1 MAEIA
6 CADVRRALPALLDGT
21 LAAGDVDPIRT
32 HIAACPRCGRL
43 YAAFRR
49 DELARA
55 ALARQAVPAPVPRAV
70 GAKLPVQVERQ
81 AMLGH
86 PAPRSSAWRWAA
98 GGLLVALM
106 IILAYTALLGYT
118 AWSVS
123 HRIYRALPPAPPPPT
138 VVAAAAPTAPSMAGP
153 PLAAPMPTE
162 PSGLDVPAQPFA
174 TALPSPTPDAVATAA
189 ALLPSGRFN
198 ILVLGTDKRP
208 EEAGEPSRSDTLM
221 VVSVDPAAKR
231 VGVLGIP
238 RDLQVLVPG
247 YGWQKI
253 NAAYFLGE
261 AYRLPG
267 GGPGLALP
275 TVSQLLNVP
284 IDYYV
289 ALNFAGFEKIIDAA
303 GGVDIDVPAPID
315 DPAYPGPNYSYMHIH
330 FDAGFQ
336 HMDGAQALQYART
349 RHGDSDFARIGRQQQ
364 VIRALQNKLAAVN
377 MLPRYPALLNQLG
390 DAVETNIPPDQHFAL
405 TQLAT
410 QLGPD
415 SLYTA
420 QFDYNPVYPLA
431 GTSNLGLQLGPAHRL
446 LDWFFARGAY
456 AGQLPGFG
464 PPPVP

>member
-1 MAEIA
+1 MAEMT
-6 CADVRRALPALLDGT
+6 CADVRRALPALLEGT
-21 LAAGDVDPIRT
+21 LAPDEDTPVRA

-49 DELARA
+49 DELARPYFA
-55 ALARQAVPAPVPRAV
+55 YKDPPAPVPREV

-86 PAPRSSAWRWAA
+86 PAPRLSPLRWAA
-98 GGLLVALM
+98 GGLLVALTLM
-106 IILAYTALLGYT
+106 LAYTALLGYT

-123 HRIYRALPPAPPPPT
+123 QRIYHALPPTPT
-138 VVAAAAPTAPSMAGP
+138 VVAAVEHTAPSMAGP
-153 PLAAPMPTE
+153 PLAAPVPTE
-162 PSGLDVPAQPFA
+162 QPGGLDLPAQPFA

-208 EEAGEPSRSDTLM
+208 EEAAEPSRSDTLI

-238 RDLQVLVPG
+238 RDLQVTVPG

-261 AYRLPG
+261 AYYLPG

-289 ALNFAGFEKIIDAA
+289 TLNFAGFETIIDAA

-336 HMDGAQALQYART
+336 HMDGTQALQYART

-364 VIRALQNKLAAVN
+364 VIRALRDKIASVN

-390 DAVETNIPPDQHFAL
+390 DAVATNIPPDQQFAL
-405 TQLAT
+405 AQLAT

-420 QFDYNPVYPLA
+420 QFDYNTVYPLA

-446 LDWFFARGAY
+446 MDWFFARGAY
-456 AGQLPGFG
+456 AGQPPGFG
-464 PPPVP
+464 PAPVP

>member
-1 MAEIA
+1 MAEMA
-6 CADVRRALPALLDGT
+6 CAEVRRALPALQECT
-21 LAAGDVDPIRT
+21 LAPDEAAPVRA
-32 HIAACPRCGRL
+32 HIAGCPRCGRL

-55 ALARQAVPAPVPRAV
+55 YLAHPVPPPPVPREV

-98 GGLLVALM
+98 GGLFVALTLM
-106 IILAYTALLGYT
+106 LAYTALLGYT

-123 HRIYRALPPAPPPPT
+123 QRIYHALPPAPPT
-138 VVAAAAPTAPSMAGP
+138 VVADVPTAPSMAGP
-153 PLAAPMPTE
+153 PMAAPVPTE
-162 PSGLDVPAQPFA
+162 PSGLDAPAQPFP
-174 TALPSPTPDAVATAA
+174 TALPSPTPDAVAPSE

-221 VVSVDPAAKR
+221 VVSVDSAAHR

-238 RDLQVLVPG
+238 RDLQVMVPG

-289 ALNFAGFEKIIDAA
+289 ALNFAGFETIIDAT

-364 VIRALQNKLAAVN
+364 VIRALRDKIATVN

-390 DAVETNIPPDQHFAL
+390 DAVETNIPPDQQFAL
-405 TQLAT
+405 AQLAT

-420 QFDYNPVYPLA
+420 QFDYNTVYPIA

-446 LDWFFARGAY
+446 MDWFFARGAY

-464 PPPVP
+464 PAPVP

>member
-1 MAEIA
+1 
-6 CADVRRALPALLDGT
+6 
-21 LAAGDVDPIRT
+21 
-32 HIAACPRCGRL
+32 
-43 YAAFRR
+43 
-49 DELARA
+49 
-55 ALARQAVPAPVPRAV
+55 
-70 GAKLPVQVERQ
+70 
-81 AMLGH
+81 
-86 PAPRSSAWRWAA
+86 
-98 GGLLVALM
+98 
-106 IILAYTALLGYT
+106 
-118 AWSVS
+118 
-123 HRIYRALPPAPPPPT
+123 
-138 VVAAAAPTAPSMAGP
+138 MAGP

-261 AYRLPG
+261 AYHLPG

-289 ALNFAGFEKIIDAA
+289 ALNFAGFEQIIDAA

-390 DAVETNIPPDQHFAL
+390 DAVETNIPPDQQFAL
-405 TQLAT
+405 AQLAT

-420 QFDYNPVYPLA
+420 QFDYNTVYPLA